1 MTERHE
7 LERMTY
13 QVQVP
18 KENILTQVAPEIG
31 VYDPSPEHP
40 TQIEEERL

>member
-13 QVQVP
+13 QVS